1 MASSSSTNNSTDNHT
16 TAWDKSS
23 LPDQIETFD
32 DYKRL
37 YALSVED
44 PNQFWKMAAQR
55 LNWYQFPTKI
65 KNTEFDHRTE
75 RGVEIKWFEDGL
87 INVCYNCIDRHIEK
101 DPKAAE
107 KTAIIFEPDMPTESH
122 HHITYGELL
131 LSVKKFA
138 NVLKKHGIKKGDRV
152 TIYMPMVVETC
163 IALLACARIGAIHS
177 VVFGGFSA
185 NSVAERISDC
195 ESSIVIT
202 SDFGVRGGKCIPL
215 KSKIDQAAAMP
226 QCTTVK
232 TVLVFQRNYGL
243 ENIEE
248 PCSGQ
253 RSSLEWTDGRD
264 FWVHEEL
271 KTVDDNCPPEPMNA
285 EDPLFILYTSG
296 STGKPKGILHTT
308 GGYLTYA
315 SLTFKYVFAY
325 NPGEVYMCTADVG
338 WITGHSYVVYG
349 PLSNQAIT
357 VVFEG
362 IPTYPDVSRCWNII
376 DKHKI
381 NIFYT
386 APTAIRSLMAHNDSF
401 VTRTSRQSLR
411 LLGTV
416 GEPINPEAWRWYHD
430 VVGGGR
436 CAIVDTWWQTETGGF
451 MITPIPNL
459 WPLEGGSAT
468 LPFFGI
474 QTQIVDKKSRL
485 PLDPPS
491 KGELCIRD
499 SWPGQARS
507 LYRNHERFVEVYFK
521 PYPGY
526 YFSGDGCEI
535 KENGYHWITGRVD
548 DVLVISGHNIGTA
561 EVESALVQHAGVSEA
576 AVVGYPDAVKNQGM
590 YCFVTL
596 KDNVDPTDELRK
608 DLIKTVRDI
617 IGAHVFPDIIH
628 FSPSLPKTRSGKI
641 MRRILRK
648 IVEPD
653 IHNLGDTSTLNDPA
667 VVDELIRASP
677 RAKLA

>member
-1 MASSSSTNNSTDNHT
+1 
-16 TAWDKSS
+16 
-23 LPDQIETFD
+23 
-32 DYKRL
+32 
-37 YALSVED
+37 
-44 PNQFWKMAAQR
+44 
-55 LNWYQFPTKI
+55 
-65 KNTEFDHRTE
+65 
-75 RGVEIKWFEDGL
+75 
-87 INVCYNCIDRHIEK
+87 
-101 DPKAAE
+101 
-107 KTAIIFEPDMPTESH
+107 
-122 HHITYGELL
+122 
-131 LSVKKFA
+131 
-138 NVLKKHGIKKGDRV
+138 
-152 TIYMPMVVETC
+152 
-163 IALLACARIGAIHS
+163 
-177 VVFGGFSA
+177 
-185 NSVAERISDC
+185 
-195 ESSIVIT
+195 
-202 SDFGVRGGKCIPL
+202 
-215 KSKIDQAAAMP
+215 
-226 QCTTVK
+226 
-232 TVLVFQRNYGL
+232 
-243 ENIEE
+243 
-248 PCSGQ
+248 
-253 RSSLEWTDGRD
+253 
-264 FWVHEEL
+264 
-271 KTVDDNCPPEPMNA
+271 
-285 EDPLFILYTSG
+285 
-296 STGKPKGILHTT
+296 KPKGILHTT

>member
-1 MASSSSTNNSTDNHT
+1 MASSSSTNNSTGTHT

-37 YALSVED
+37 YALSVDD

-55 LNWYQFPTKI
+55 LDWYQFPTKI
-65 KNTEFDHRTE
+65 KNTEFDCRTK

-107 KTAIIFEPDMPTESH
+107 KTAIIFEPDTPTETH
-122 HHITYGELL
+122 HRITYGELL

-215 KSKIDQAAAMP
+215 KSKIDQAVAMP

-243 ENIEE
+243 ENIKDD
-248 PCSGQ
+248 CSGQ

-271 KTVDDNCPPEPMNA
+271 KAVDDNCPPEPMNA

-308 GGYLTYA
+308 GGYLTYV

-325 NPGEVYMCTADVG
+325 EPGEVYMCTADVG

-362 IPTYPDVSRCWNII
+362 IPTYPDVSRCWNIV

-416 GEPINPEAWRWYHD
+416 GEPINPEAWRWYHE

-436 CAIVDTWWQTETGGF
+436 CSIVDTWWQTETGGF

-459 WPLEGGSAT
+459 WRLEGGSAT

-474 QTQIVDKKSRL
+474 QTQIVDKESHL

-507 LYRNHERFVEVYFK
+507 LYRNHKRFVEVYFE

-561 EVESALVQHAGVSEA
+561 EVESALVQHSGVSEA
-576 AVVGYPDAVKNQGM
+576 AVVGYPDRVKNQGM

-596 KDNVDPTDELRK
+596 KDNVEPVEELRK
-608 DLIKTVRDI
+608 DLTKTVRDI

-628 FSPSLPKTRSGKI
+628 FAPNLPKTRSGKI

-667 VVDELIRASP
+667 VVDELIKTSP
-677 RAKLA
+677 RTKLA